1 MELAQVRQ
9 DIERRIA
16 EKEDE
21 FQVHTILRNFYIYL
35 IQLIEMFK
43 KNSVMVKINV
53 YYFKMRL
60 RFSIL
65 KMFSL

>member
-1 MELAQVRQ
+1 MTKKLSPLPVIIVNILIKVLRAQLELAQVRQ

-35 IQLIEMFK
+35 IQLI
-43 KNSVMVKINV
+43 
-53 YYFKMRL
+53 
-60 RFSIL
+60 
-65 KMFSL
+65 